1 MHKGLTETELWETA
15 CFRFTRGSTLS
26 LPRSQALRSLLLR
39 IVGKRGRITPVTEE
53 ILSSQKKLILRTSHL
68 SVSSPHIIQFLECL
82 LQPLS
87 SLPQPLRPVKGCDG
101 WDLLSL
107 LRSHVFCLLDSTLAP
122 LTNYKTI

>member
-1 MHKGLTETELWETA
+1 MHKVLTETELWETA

-68 SVSSPHIIQFLECL
+68 SVSSPHSLECL